1 MNHLCLRASLLALP
15 AITLPAITAAAVA
28 ASEPATADP
37 VTIVF
42 ESYNYGTAGL
52 GGDGTQQLIDEFEAT
67 HPGIEIDAV
76 GTPTAE
82 IHTSVQRK
90 AAAGDAPD
98 VAQIGLSKF
107 AFVLEN
113 LPYVPFGEFV
123 DADVLEEHLA
133 GMLPAVAG
141 VAERD
146 GELVGIPYSL
156 STPTLLIN
164 ADVFRDAGLDPTDP
178 PRTWDDVHAAAL
190 SIVDSGAQGV
200 YVDAAGEAKS
210 DFLTQSLINSN
221 GGQVMDDDG
230 RPTFDS
236 PEAVGALSM
245 LSELTS
251 SGAQPAVSESE
262 AIALFEAGELGM
274 LVTSTAAFAGL
285 VASTEGIFELETA
298 ALPAFGDRP
307 VAPTVSGAALFVF
320 SDDPAEQAAAWDFVS
335 FLTGDRG
342 QTIVTSQIGYL
353 PLRPAIVEADDGLA
367 SFFAEDDRLLPA
379 VEQME
384 SIEPYQVFPGPDGT
398 RATQVLQDDA
408 VAPIML
414 SGADPESTLASVAVE
429 VAELLGG

>member
-1 MNHLCLRASLLALP
+1 MNLISVSLGACVLAVPVAALP
-15 AITLPAITAAAVA
+15 GAALPGSA
-28 ASEPATADP
+28 ASDP

-52 GGDGTQQLIDEFEAT
+52 GGEGTQQLIDEFEAT
-67 HPGIEIDAV
+67 HPGIDIDPV
-76 GTPTAE
+76 GTPTAD
-82 IHTSVQRK
+82 IHTSVQVK
-90 AAAGDAPD
+90 AAAGEAPD

-113 LPYVPFGEFV
+113 LPYVPYGDFV
-123 DADVLEEHLA
+123 DPAALDDHLA
-133 GMLPAVAG
+133 GMLPSVAG

-146 GELVGIPYSL
+146 GELVGIPYTL

-164 ADVFRDAGLDPTDP
+164 ADLFRAAGLDPDAP
-178 PRTWDDVHAAAL
+178 PSTWDDVQAAAQAL
-190 SIVDSGAQGV
+190 VASGAQGV

-221 GGQVMDDDG
+221 GGRVMDDEG

-236 PEAVGALSM
+236 PEAVGALAM
-245 LSELTS
+245 LGELTS

-262 AIALFEAGELGM
+262 AIALFEAGQLGM
-274 LVTSTAAFAGL
+274 LVTSTAAFGGL
-285 VASTEGIFELETA
+285 VASTEGVFELDTA
-298 ALPAFGDRP
+298 PLPAFGDLP

-320 SDDPAEQAAAWDFVS
+320 SDDPEQQAAAWELVS
-335 FLTGDRG
+335 FLSGDEG

-353 PLRPAIVEADDGLA
+353 PLRPAIVGADDGLA
-367 SFFAEDDRLLPA
+367 PFFAADDRLLTA
-379 VEQME
+379 VEQMA

-398 RATQVLQDDA
+398 RATQILQDEA

-414 SGADPESTLASVAVE
+414 SGADPESTLAAVAGE
-429 VAELLGG
+429 VNELLGG